1 MKIALVSPYDWHTP
15 GGVNAHV
22 TALADELRAHGH
34 YVRVLAPASRPVA
47 DPMVIPIGRPLPVHA
62 SGSVVR
68 ISLNPRLGRQVREVL
83 EREQFDVVHVHEPL
97 MPVLPIQVLRH
108 SRAANPNVVNV
119 GTFHARKDGGN
130 RLYSYGRRLLKRWFR
145 ELDGK
150 IAVSPPA
157 AQYVGRYF
165 PGYYNIIPNAI
176 HIEHWANPEL
186 EPIAEFDDGMLNILY
201 VGRAEKRKG
210 LGYLIRAFGV
220 VNARHPGT
228 RLIVVGPDSRAR
240 RRYQASV
247 ERSGQRGI
255 VFVPGPSF
263 DELPR
268 YHHAAD
274 IFCSPATGHESQGYV
289 LLEAMAASVPV
300 VASNIE
306 GYASVITHEIDGLL
320 VRPRDTLDLANGL
333 TRLVLDADLRASLAA
348 AGRRRVEEYSWPHV
362 VHQVISYYE
371 RLLDSQH
378 GSRRE
383 SRLPRS
389 PIPPARPAATPP
401 AAR

>member
-1 MKIALVSPYDWHTP
+1 VKIALVSPYDWHTP
-15 GGVNAHV
+15 GGVNGHIA
-22 TALADELRAHGH
+22 ALAEQLRDHSH
-34 YVRVLAPASRPVA
+34 SVRILAPASRPVD
-47 DPMVIPIGRPLPVHA
+47 DPSVIPIGRPLPVHA

-68 ISLNPRLGRQVREVL
+68 ISLNPRLGRQVREAL
-83 EREQFDVVHVHEPL
+83 ERERFDVVHVHEPL

-108 SRAANPNVVNV
+108 SHAANPDAVNV

-165 PGYYNIIPNAI
+165 PGYYNIIPNGIDIA
-176 HIEHWANPEL
+176 HWSDPGCEPIPEL
-186 EPIAEFDDGMLNILY
+186 RDGLLNILY

-210 LGYLIRAFGV
+210 LGYLLRAFGV
-220 VNARHPGT
+220 VNARDPGT

-247 ERSGQRGI
+247 ESSGQRNV
-255 VFVPGPSF
+255 VFVDGPSY

-268 YHHAAD
+268 FHRTAD
-274 IFCSPATGHESQGYV
+274 IFCSPATGHESQGIV
-289 LLEAMAASVPV
+289 LLEAMSASLPV

-306 GYASVITHEIDGLL
+306 GYASVITHDVDGLL
-320 VRPRDTLDLANGL
+320 VRPKDALDLANGL
-333 TRLVLDADLRASLAA
+333 TTLVHDADLRASLAA

-362 VHQVISYYE
+362 TQQLISYYE
-371 RLLDSQH
+371 RLIDQQRTYRDVRDV
-378 GSRRE
+378 RR
-383 SRLPRS
+383 RVLRPV
-389 PIPPARPAATPP
+389 ARA
-401 AAR
+401 